1 MKTELH
7 QLLLTAKCPVLLCFN
22 NKYSTSIHTRTRVL
36 SLTLSLPTPC
46 SYCNKT
52 KKICTMPIECL
63 LGAKK
68 RQNSLGIKCGECG
81 RWGKTSNFKFRICF
95 VVWQVV
101 WRHVFSC
108 CRHAR
113 RLQIT
118 ELCSHCWLKLILKHI
133 TVHFTIHCLSFR
145 FLLND
150 SWTP

>member
-22 NKYSTSIHTRTRVL
+22 NKYSTSTHTHVL

-46 SYCNKT
+46 SYRNKT
-52 KKICTMPIECL
+52 NKICTVPIECL

-68 RQNSLGIKCGECG
+68 RWNLLGIKCG
-81 RWGKTSNFKFRICF
+81 RWVNTSNFKFRICF

-101 WRHVFSC
+101 WCHVLSC

-113 RLQIT
+113 RLQMT
-118 ELCSHCWLKLILKHI
+118 ELCSHCWLKLILKRI
-133 TVHFTIHCLSFR
+133 TVHFTIHCLFFR